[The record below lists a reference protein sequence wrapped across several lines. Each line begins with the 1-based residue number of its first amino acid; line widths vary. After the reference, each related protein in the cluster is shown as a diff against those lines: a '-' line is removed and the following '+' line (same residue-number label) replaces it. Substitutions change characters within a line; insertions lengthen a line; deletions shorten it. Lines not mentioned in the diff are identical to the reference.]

1 MILDGVFAGFLRRQ
15 LTDGVAL
22 ASESDLVEV
31 HPMGPAA
38 SHLVLPQAFEVI
50 LRCNG
55 LVRSVPGEIATA
67 DRFAVGVWF
76 PSDYLRRAYPFE
88 VVTWLGPR
96 EIFHPNIRAPFICI
110 GHLVP
115 ATPLVEIIH
124 RVFRIV
130 SYQVVAMHDAL
141 NQDASAWARQ
151 NQHRLPVDGRPLKRR
166 TQSLKIETLGKKRN
180 DSAHEEESPRGN

>member
-1 MILDGVFAGFLRRQ
+1 MFDGVFAGFLRRQ
-15 LTDGVAL
+15 LEDGLAL

-31 HPMGPAA
+31 HPVGLAA
-38 SHLVLPQAFEVI
+38 AQPVLPQAFEVI
-50 LRCNG
+50 FRCKG
-55 LVRSVPGEIATA
+55 LIKDVRGEVATA
-67 DRFAVGVWF
+67 NRFAIGIWF

-88 VVTWLGPR
+88 VVTWLGPG
-96 EIFHPNIRAPFICI
+96 EIFHPNIKAPFICI

-130 SYQVVAMHDAL
+130 AYQVVAMHDAL

-151 NQHRLPVDGRPLKRR
+151 NQHRLPVDGRPLKRKV
-166 TQSLKIETLGKKRN
+166 QSLQIEALEK
-180 DSAHEEESPRGN
+180 AQ